1 MKGTLKKHRVFGV
14 LFVIILLSARPQV
27 SVFAQWPFGAPTT
40 PQAQRNALGA
50 VRSQV
55 GWVQNAT
62 KVASNDGN
70 LWQTFQAL
78 RQSYYD
84 LKNTMTPKQL
94 AHGANE
100 LAELDAGLDII
111 QEAFAYYQD
120 DLAAGRTAGPALRN
134 LCRVLRESTAL
145 WLQELNKTCTRL
157 QVGWGG

>member
-1 MKGTLKKHRVFGV
+1 MKWAKTTYRAFGG
-14 LFVIILLSARPQV
+14 LLVIILVSTLPLL
-27 SVFAQWPFGAPTT
+27 SVFGQWPAGPPTT
-40 PQAQRNALGA
+40 PHAQRNALGA

-84 LKNTMTPKQL
+84 LKSTLTPKQL
-94 AHGANE
+94 AHGANQF
-100 LAELDAGLDII
+100 AELDAGLDII
-111 QEAFAYYQD
+111 QEAFGYYQE
-120 DLAAGRTAGPALRN
+120 DLAAGRAAGPALRN
-134 LCRVLRESTAL
+134 LCRVVRESTAL
-145 WLQELNKTCTRL
+145 WLQELNKTCTHL